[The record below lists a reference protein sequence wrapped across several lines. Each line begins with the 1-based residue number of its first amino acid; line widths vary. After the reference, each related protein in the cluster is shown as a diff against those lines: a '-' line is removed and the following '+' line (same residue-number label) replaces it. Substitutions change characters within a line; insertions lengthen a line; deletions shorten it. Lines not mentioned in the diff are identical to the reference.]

1 MPQISYPYAK
11 GRSLDYSWFLS
22 TWKLQCVSQIYFFLV
37 LFQTVRDTFGGISFN
52 CLEFF
57 LLYIYMYIY
66 TYIFLI
72 RHTVLIGILFY
83 CSILNFNFFPFY
95 FTDTLTFHFL
105 NSFPSSLLV
114 KVLLFSFSL
123 LACSDLRLGFFS
135 CHAFLYVY
143 FELWI
148 ALVKTLEPLLCFIV
162 TFFFFHRWVS
172 TLLYFP
178 KMSQIFFHNGKF

>member
-1 MPQISYPYAK
+1 
-11 GRSLDYSWFLS
+11 
-22 TWKLQCVSQIYFFLV
+22 
-37 LFQTVRDTFGGISFN
+37 
-52 CLEFF
+52 
-57 LLYIYMYIY
+57 MYIY

-148 ALVKTLEPLLCFIV
+148 ALVKTLGPLLCFIV
-162 TFFFFHRWVS
+162 TFFFF
-172 TLLYFP
+172 TDEFQPCCIFP
-178 KMSQIFFHNGKF
+178 KCLKFSFITVNFKHLLSFYIQYFMFSKIFLKVELIPFHHLACELFSGCRGFKYPASILSVPSSL